1 MDYERGRRSGV
12 PSGPPSGSAAETAIS
27 TDLTG
32 HDGWANPDRPE
43 QLPYLRGRLLLIS
56 RRLSLAVC
64 VLGVAVLLGYCFR
77 SSHIVKL
84 WPSLPPM
91 YPNAALGFVF
101 GGVGLQLAV
110 SSGGKRR
117 SCGALGGVLLAG
129 IGTISLLL
137 RLARVG
143 PTWFEG
149 LWPAQP
155 FVAATTPVPG
165 RPVAETSI
173 AFVILGAAGVL
184 TALRRNPR
192 LAQALALSALSVGLA
207 AILGYVLG
215 VNRVRLGSTL
225 GGAVGMALHTALG
238 ITALG
243 LAALIARP
251 GEGLVAQLTSAGPG
265 GRISRRLVGMAL
277 LTPLA
282 FIGIGVFLREVLAD
296 ELLAGSI
303 AAVLQAGLLGFVTL
317 VPAAGIDRFD
327 DHVRQAVRLVRSR
340 QESVGEQHV
349 VIRAI
354 AEELVFDPPSP
365 PGWTV
370 AVAREQATGE
380 LGGDTVQLLVE
391 QDRMLLAFFD
401 LAGHGSVAGLN
412 AYRFRREI
420 AALWH
425 HHIPPTEI
433 MNRLNQSAVELET
446 IATGVLIEI
455 QPSTGETT
463 AVIAGHQPPLHLH
476 HGELT
481 SWQRTGPLLG
491 VPTAEFHQRRYHL
504 APSDLLVVYSD
515 GLTEARPLHGEPLG
529 DERLIGLVRTF
540 AQEHPAQL
548 VGLCLDAA
556 RDHTHA
562 RLLDDALICAL
573 LRQ

>member
-1 MDYERGRRSGV
+1 MGYARGKRRGV
-12 PSGPPSGSAAETAIS
+12 PSGPPSGSAAETA
-27 TDLTG
+27 TRADLVG
-32 HDGWANPDRPE
+32 DDGWANPDRPE
-43 QLPYLRGRLLLIS
+43 QLPRLRARLLLVS
-56 RRLSLAVC
+56 RRLSIAVC
-64 VLGVAVLLGYCFR
+64 LLGVVVMLGYCFR
-77 SSHIVKL
+77 SARIVRVL
-84 WPSLPPM
+84 PSLPPM
-91 YPNAALGFVF
+91 YPNAAMGFVF
-101 GGVGLQLAV
+101 GGVGFRLAV

-117 SCGALGGVLLAG
+117 CCGALGAVFMAA
-129 IGTISLLL
+129 IGTTSLLL
-137 RLARVG
+137 RLGNVG

-173 AFVILGAAGVL
+173 ACVILGAAGVL
-184 TALRRNPR
+184 TASRRNPR

-207 AILGYVLG
+207 ATLGYVVG
-215 VNRVRLGSTL
+215 VNRSQLGSTL
-225 GGAVGMALHTALG
+225 GGTVGMALHTALG

-251 GEGLVAQLTSAGPG
+251 GVGLVAQLTSAGPG

-277 LTPLA
+277 LIPLA
-282 FIGIGVFLREVLAD
+282 FIGIGVFTREVLRD

-303 AAVLQAGLLGFVTL
+303 TAVLQAGLLGFITL

-327 DHVRQAVRLVRSR
+327 DHVRQAVRLARSR
-340 QESVGEQHV
+340 QESVAEQHV
-349 VIRAI
+349 IIRAI
-354 AEELVFDPPSP
+354 AEELVLDPPSP

-391 QDRMLLAFFD
+391 EDRMLLAVFD

-425 HHIPPTEI
+425 HHISPTEI
-433 MNRLNQSAVELET
+433 MSRLNQSAVDLQT

-491 VPTAEFHQRRYHL
+491 LPTAEFHQRHYQL
-504 APSDLLVVYSD
+504 APSDLLVVYTD
-515 GLTEARPLHGEPLG
+515 GVTEAHPLHGEPLG
-529 DERLIGLVRTF
+529 DERLIGLVRAF
-540 AQEHPAQL
+540 AQDHPAQL

-573 LRQ
+573 RRQ